1 MNGTMIPRLMGSWFI
16 RQTAVAQAVMVIMEP
31 AMWMFAQS
39 GTTKLRILLAHAV
52 FFCTFQIDRDGSCGR
67 LGSQSSC
74 VSRDLIFDQSE
85 RILFADSTCD
95 HKLDR
100 NADQVHD
107 DNNKEYLP
115 EDA

>member
-1 MNGTMIPRLMGSWFI
+1 MDVCTERYYE
-16 RQTAVAQAVMVIMEP
+16 VADLLTYA
-31 AMWMFAQS
+31 
-39 GTTKLRILLAHAV
+39 ILL
-52 FFCTFQIDRDGSCGR
+52 CTFQVDRDGSCGR
-67 LGSQSSC
+67 LCSQSSC
-74 VSRDLIFDQSE
+74 VSRNLIFDQSE